1 MYLRAILP
9 DGTRAEILLG
19 RDFRLDAEL
28 VARIERLPGLTA
40 RIGTV
45 GRPQLS
51 VVG

>member
-1 MYLRAILP
+1 MYLRAVLP
-9 DGTRAEILLG
+9 DRSSAELLLG
-19 RDFRLDAEL
+19 RDFQLDAEL

-45 GRPQLS
+45 DKPQLR